1 MHKWV
6 QAFKYSRY
14 ISYIGLQ
21 GQDEVKQVWYR
32 GGYSPSMSGLKIS
45 MYIRKIMYTSGL
57 CGLFMMVRRRFR
69 GAEIW
74 ISQFMWSMNHNI
86 SNTDAHY
93 SVHREERLL
102 LSNWKGSV
110 SWCTHSDNQSL
121 RDGSKAFEEIK
132 KVYIGKS
139 QLWPFIS
146 HYVTTSIA
154 MLILSTNEGSLPSPF

>member
-1 MHKWV
+1 
-6 QAFKYSRY
+6 
-14 ISYIGLQ
+14 
-21 GQDEVKQVWYR
+21 
-32 GGYSPSMSGLKIS
+32 
-45 MYIRKIMYTSGL
+45 MYT
-57 CGLFMMVRRRFR
+57 RRRRKSIYTRKYVYTLFTR
-69 GAEIW
+69 WLWTCDVVDCQKEVQRCRDKK
-74 ISQFMWSMNHNI
+74 SQFMWSINHNV
-86 SNTDAHY
+86 SNTVAHY

-146 HYVTTSIA
+146 HYVNTSIA
-154 MLILSTNEGSLPSPF
+154 MLILRTNEGSSWILKCLKMHMKAEILKNVYEGLNARKCVWRLKC

>member
-1 MHKWV
+1 MV
-6 QAFKYSRY
+6 QGWLFFP
-14 ISYIGLQ
+14 IM
-21 GQDEVKQVWYR
+21 
-32 GGYSPSMSGLKIS
+32 PGLKIN
-45 MYIRKIMYTSGL
+45 MYT
-57 CGLFMMVRRRFR
+57 RRRRKSIYTRKYVYTLFTR
-69 GAEIW
+69 WLWTCDVVDCQKEVQRCRDKKL
-74 ISQFMWSMNHNI
+74 QFMWSINHNV
-86 SNTDAHY
+86 SNTVAHY

-121 RDGSKAFEEIK
+121 RDRSKAFEEIK

>member
-1 MHKWV
+1 MV
-6 QAFKYSRY
+6 QGWLFFP
-14 ISYIGLQ
+14 IM
-21 GQDEVKQVWYR
+21 
-32 GGYSPSMSGLKIS
+32 PGLKIN
-45 MYIRKIMYTSGL
+45 MYT
-57 CGLFMMVRRRFR
+57 RRRRKSIYTRKYVYTLFTR
-69 GAEIW
+69 WLWTCDLVDCQKEVQRCRDKK
-74 ISQFMWSMNHNI
+74 SQFMWSINHNV
-86 SNTDAHY
+86 SNTVAHY

-154 MLILSTNEGSLPSPF
+154 MLILSTNEDSLPSPF

>member
-1 MHKWV
+1 MPFLVPPNWLKRPMHKWV

-32 GGYSPSMSGLKIS
+32 GGYSPSMSGLKNS

-110 SWCTHSDNQSL
+110 SWCFCFRKQLLFGTNTNTRSYLNKYL
-121 RDGSKAFEEIK
+121 GKYA
-132 KVYIGKS
+132 GKS
-139 QLWPFIS
+139 
-146 HYVTTSIA
+146 VVC
-154 MLILSTNEGSLPSPF
+154 